1 MKKLLISSLS
11 VFLCLSLLAQN
22 ATLKI
27 NLEKNKTYKFKS
39 VSNQNISQTVN
50 GMEQTTTSNSNSV
63 FAIKMMDAS
72 QGFIV
77 AEVKFDTIV
86 NITNAMGKVVNT
98 SSASQGNMA
107 SEEASEVMSAIM
119 NRLSKNAIYVKMNET
134 GKVMEIV
141 NQAMLRDI
149 ILKDTGSIS
158 AKLKPML
165 IPQIQNTVSV
175 DALKTMI
182 EMYTY
187 NLPGKPVNKGEQ
199 WTIAVPVNSGGM
211 SLEIVTN
218 YKLNDITNNT
228 GIIVAESS
236 VKASANAKPLEYP
249 GAKITY
255 DGISG
260 MGKSDIKINTLTGL
274 TLENVSKMNITGDLN
289 VNASG
294 MSMQIPMKISSES
307 TIKSIQ

>member
-1 MKKLLISSLS
+1 MKTFLLTALS
-11 VFLCLSLLAQN
+11 VFICVSMMAQN

-27 NLEKNKTYKFKS
+27 NPEKNKMYRFKA

-63 FAIKMMDAS
+63 FAFKMMDAS

-86 NITNAMGKVVNT
+86 NITNAMGKVATV
-98 SSASQGNMA
+98 SSALQGNMV

-119 NRLSKNAIYVKMNET
+119 NRLSKNAIYVKLNET
-134 GKVMEIV
+134 GKVMDIV
-141 NQAMLRDI
+141 NHAMLRDI

-158 AKLKPML
+158 AKLKPVL

-211 SLEIVTN
+211 SLEIVSN
-218 YKLNDITNNT
+218 YKLNDINNNT

-236 VKASANAKPLEYP
+236 IKASANAKPLEYP

-260 MGKSDIKINTLTGL
+260 MGKSDIKLNTVTGL
-274 TLENVSKMNITGDLN
+274 TIENSSKMNIIGDLN
-289 VNASG
+289 VSTSG
-294 MSMQIPMKISSES
+294 MSMQIPMKIVSES